1 MAFFRR
7 HKGRGSYDLFSNYSH
22 YLPGFSG
29 MMMLFVMF
37 LIGSMLGSLIIYFLG
52 FMYTPEDLA
61 TYGTIIT
68 YPVMFIPPLLYAS
81 VMSRRNE
88 YSRTGYALDSNHF
101 GSFGGFSMALAVS
114 VATIATAFVVEP
126 IGLLLPDMPEWFE
139 QVMEQML
146 DGKLWVSLLCVSV
159 FAPLF
164 EEWLCRGLVLR
175 GLLAHTKPTVA
186 IAVSSAF
193 FAVLHMNP
201 WQAIPAFLLG
211 MLFGYVYYKTGSLKL
226 TMLMHCVNN
235 TFSVLMSRVP
245 ALEDAETF
253 MDVMSPWAYAC
264 LFAAC
269 LLFLAAALFTL
280 KTVPMPAS
288 EAAEASTDVRRQP
301 DMGNC
306 DKIPPIA
313 PNV

>member
-1 MAFFRR
+1 MAFFKR
-7 HKGRGSYDLFSNYSH
+7 HTGRGSYDLFSNYSH

-29 MMMLFVMF
+29 MMMLFAMF
-37 LIGSMLGSLIIYFLG
+37 LIGSLLGSILVLCLG
-52 FMYTPEDLA
+52 FLLSPEDVA
-61 TYGTIIT
+61 TYGNIIS

-81 VMSRRNE
+81 AMSRRNE
-88 YSRTGYALDSNHF
+88 YFDTGYALDSSHF
-101 GSFGGFSMALAVS
+101 GRLGGFRMALVVS

-126 IGLLLPDMPEWFE
+126 VGLLLPDMPEWLE
-139 QVMEQML
+139 KAMEQL
-146 DGKLWVSLLCVSV
+146 TGGPVWVSLLCVSV

-175 GLLAHTKPTVA
+175 GLLAHMKPAAA
-186 IAVSSAF
+186 IAVSAAF

-235 TFSVLMSRVP
+235 TFSVLMSRIP
-245 ALEDAETF
+245 ALEEADTF
-253 MDVMSPWAYAC
+253 MDVMSPWAYAGV
-264 LFAAC
+264 FIA
-269 LLFLAAALFTL
+269 LLAFLAAALVTL
-280 KTVPMPAS
+280 KAVPV
-288 EAAEASTDVRRQP
+288 AAADRESGRP

-306 DKIPPIA
+306 DEIPPIA
-313 PNV
+313 